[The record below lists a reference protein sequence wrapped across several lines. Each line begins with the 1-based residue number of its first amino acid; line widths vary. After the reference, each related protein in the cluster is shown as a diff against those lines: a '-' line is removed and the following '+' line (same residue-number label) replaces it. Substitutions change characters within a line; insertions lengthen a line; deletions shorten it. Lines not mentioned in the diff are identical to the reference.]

1 MPKMKTHSGAKKKFK
16 VTSTGKLLRRNAG
29 QSHNFEKQSPAQKR
43 AFNKDVPVAKA
54 MVKTVNRM
62 LGKR

>member
-29 QSHNFEKQSPAQKR
+29 QSHNFESQSPAQKR
-43 AFNKDVPVAKA
+43 AFNKDVAVSAA
-54 MVKTVNRM
+54 MTKTINRL

>member
-1 MPKMKTHSGAKKKFK
+1 MPKQKTSSGAKKKFK

-29 QSHNFEKQSPAQKR
+29 QSHNFENQSPKQKR

-54 MVKTVNRM
+54 SVKTVNRL
-62 LGKR
+62 LGRA

>member
-1 MPKMKTHSGAKKKFK
+1 MPKMKTHSTAKKKFK

-29 QSHNFEKQSPAQKR
+29 QSHNFEKQSATQKR
-43 AFNKDVPVAKA
+43 AFNKDVPVAKS

>member
-1 MPKMKTHSGAKKKFK
+1 

-29 QSHNFEKQSPAQKR
+29 QSHNFEKQSATQKR